1 MENAKAIAGAL
12 TTLIVFVVAE
22 IGLDL
27 PDGVVAAMGT
37 VLTGGIV
44 WYVTNRKP
52 QPPATL
58 EGVGRRS

>member
-1 MENAKAIAGAL
+1 MEHAKAVAGAL

-27 PDGVVAAMGT
+27 PDGVVAALGT

-52 QPPATL
+52 AQVATL
-58 EGVGRRS
+58 EGSRR